1 MNGDGLM
8 SKRLEEATRE
18 IAEYRD
24 DIIKRLMKYIETD
37 ALLFWGED
45 KDLIACQEKKWKPLL
60 EWAKQEFDTKF
71 QISHDLEVKEENQKS
86 GYRLKFFLEHLSDKE
101 LAAFYLAALNMRSVL
116 MAAALVKGRITA
128 KQAYEAAYLEELW
141 QAEKWGVDEE
151 AEKKRQERYQELKE
165 VEDFLK
171 K

>member
-1 MNGDGLM
+1 M
-8 SKRLEEATRE
+8 SKRLEEVTLE
-18 IAEYRD
+18 IAKYRE

-37 ALLFWGED
+37 VLLFWGED
-45 KDLIACQEKKWKPLL
+45 KDLIACQEQKWKPLL
-60 EWAKQEFDTKF
+60 EWAKKEFGANFKV
-71 QISHDLEVKEENQKS
+71 SHDLEVKEENQKS
-86 GYRLKFFLEHLSDKE
+86 GYRLRNFLEHLSDKE

-116 MAAALVKGRITA
+116 MAAALVKGKITA

-141 QAEKWGVDEE
+141 EAEKWGVDDE
-151 AEKKRQERYQELKE
+151 AEKKRQERYKELKE